1 MFLQRD
7 AGRDGGHLSRAS
19 VASVGHTDLCPA
31 ARFNMSA
38 LSLSSS
44 AHCLNTGQSHLE
56 TGCEIQHAQRNM
68 RTLYS
73 HPDWLFLHRSGFLP
87 HTLQIRVLSTDREQR
102 SLRLI
107 LSSVM
112 QNGYTLKQRV
122 LQELIITTDVCSK
135 QITLWIFLQ
144 YCIKS
149 QLMKMFNA
157 LSCLLLHACTYAG
170 GTCAIKHL
178 QSIFII
184 MHISNLT

>member
-112 QNGYTLKQRV
+112 QNGYTFKT
-122 LQELIITTDVCSK
+122 ESITGANYYNRCLFKANYSLDFSSILYKITVDEDV
-135 QITLWIFLQ
+135 Q
-144 YCIKS
+144 CIKLFIAS
-149 QLMKMFNA
+149 CMHLCRWHMCYKTLAKYFYHNA
-157 LSCLLLHACTYAG
+157 H
-170 GTCAIKHL
+170 
-178 QSIFII
+178 F
-184 MHISNLT
+184 